1 MVVKTGL
8 FWVVDVL
15 TKVVEED
22 CSSVVG
28 KGGEGVLVVVCFFL
42 LGYPASE
49 LLKFGVCSEKS
60 LEDKARQY
68 YRQKVSDDEKM
79 KNLQERMKTEML
91 TRMKMRMKTRKDT

>member
-1 MVVKTGL
+1 MNVSNEAREPMDGKPVP
-8 FWVVDVL
+8 
-15 TKVVEED
+15 
-22 CSSVVG
+22 SS
-28 KGGEGVLVVVCFFL
+28 KNMYKAL
-42 LGYPASE
+42 LSRYPASE